1 MSMACYFY
9 SFAVASILDLI
20 SIEFEVDYVTN
31 AYRLT
36 THVEKG
42 NNFA

>member
-1 MSMACYFY
+1 MVCYFY

-20 SIEFEVDYVTN
+20 SIEFEVDYVTH
-31 AYRLT
+31 RLT